1 MTEYYLQ
8 CLIHRAEG
16 DLEEFQIA
24 YKGLEVTTEPT
35 MAYSVKRRE
44 EEDEWPC

>member
-16 DLEEFQIA
+16 DLEEYQIE
-24 YKGLEVTTEPT
+24 YKGLDVTQDEVV
-35 MAYSVKRRE
+35 AYVIPRRD
-44 EEDEWPC
+44 EEDSWLY